1 MLAILRNRQF
11 RRLFS
16 AQLLSLGGIG
26 LMTVGLA
33 LLAYDMSGGDAGI
46 VLGTLLA
53 IKMIAYVGFAPLAS
67 ALFDRMPTRRLL
79 VALDAL
85 RFGLVLFLPFVTAVW
100 QLYVIIFLFQLCSA
114 AFTPAFQS
122 VIPDIL
128 PEEKDYTSALSLSRL
143 AYDMESLLS
152 PLVAGLLLGF
162 VDNRMLFIGTAV
174 GLLGSAGFVLVS
186 GYRGSRDTGAATPFF
201 QRLTRGFNIY
211 VHTPRLVALFALGL
225 AVSFVGAWVIV
236 NTVLVAREMLGGTQ
250 QTYTLLLAAYGLG
263 SMATAI
269 TMRSLIDRVGA
280 RNAMI
285 GGAALLSI
293 VPHTLLLQPGL
304 AGAIVIW
311 FALGCA
317 TALVLTPGGLL
328 LKRSSHDKDRPALF
342 AAQFSISH
350 AGWLLTY
357 PVAGYLGASL
367 GLENSF
373 AVMAG
378 GAFAATLAAWF
389 IWPRPDELERWHTHE
404 SFEHDHANPHDA
416 EHDQT
421 EEGSLPRRHRHKPVR
436 HKHAFVIDEHH
447 PNWNM

>member
-79 VALDAL
+79 VALDVL

-100 QLYVIIFLFQLCSA
+100 QLYVIIFFFQLCSA

-152 PLVAGLLLGF
+152 PLIAGLLLGF
-162 VDNRMLFIGTAV
+162 VDNRLLFIGTAV
-174 GLLGSAGFVLVS
+174 GLLGSAGFVLAS
-186 GYRGSRDTGAATPFF
+186 GYRGNRDAGEATPFF

-211 VHTPRLVALFALGL
+211 VRTPRLVALFALGL
-225 AVSFVGAWVIV
+225 AVSFVGAWIIV

-269 TMRSLIDRVGA
+269 TMRSLIDRIGA
-280 RNAMI
+280 RSAMV
-285 GGAALLSI
+285 GGGGLLSVI
-293 VPHTLLLQPGL
+293 PFALLLQPGL
-304 AGAIVIW
+304 AGTLVIW
-311 FALGCA
+311 LALGCA

-328 LKRSSHDKDRPALF
+328 LKRSSHSKDRPALF

-357 PVAGYLGASL
+357 PLAGYLGASL
-367 GLENSF
+367 GLENSL

-404 SFEHDHANPHDA
+404 AVEHDHAYPHDA
-416 EHDQT
+416 EHQI
-421 EEGSLPRRHRHKPVR
+421 EEGSSPRHHRHKPVR
-436 HKHAFVIDEHH
+436 HKHVFVIDEHH
-447 PNWNM
+447 PSWNM